1 MADETL
7 TVRAAEALPGWA
19 GSIRFRL
26 TVLYSVLLFG
36 LATVVVGGIY
46 AGLARSLEDQDVSR
60 TEAAAVLFRDADG
73 RDMIRTLEF
82 EVQDPLAVFE
92 REVNEQA
99 LDQLR
104 TYAFGALGLLFIG
117 SLGVGW
123 FVAGLVLR
131 PVGRITAVAREISGT
146 DLSRRIELEGPDD
159 ELKQLA
165 DTFDDMLTRLDAA
178 FENQR
183 DFIHE
188 ASHELRNPL
197 AVIRTNLDVVLSDP
211 DAEAEELGRQA
222 RSWADLPSA

>member
-1 MADETL
+1 M
-7 TVRAAEALPGWA
+7 
-19 GSIRFRL
+19 
-26 TVLYSVLLFG
+26 
-36 LATVVVGGIY
+36 VVGGIY

-131 PVGRITAVAREISGT
+131 PVGRLPSVAREISGT

-165 DTFDDMLTRLDAA
+165 DTFDDMLTRLDEA
-178 FENQR
+178 FEHRAIEKSGVERVRAQPIPREIR
-183 DFIHE
+183 DLERQPAERFRRRRRQPTN
-188 ASHELRNPL
+188 SLRGRPCSRPPL
-197 AVIRTNLDVVLSDP
+197 ATCQPVRP
-211 DAEAEELGRQA
+211 HQYP
-222 RSWADLPSA
+222 LPP